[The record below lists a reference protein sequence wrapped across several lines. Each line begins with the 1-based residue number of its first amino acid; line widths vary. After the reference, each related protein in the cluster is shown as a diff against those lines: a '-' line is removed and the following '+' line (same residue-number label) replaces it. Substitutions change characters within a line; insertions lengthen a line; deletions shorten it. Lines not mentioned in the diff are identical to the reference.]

1 MLHDNQTGI
10 IQMKLPVLSSETLPH
25 IRVSVRVVR
34 LSLHKLNTPKTEKQ
48 ITMGF
53 GGVLYHFLPEYV
65 LKMCLSQ
72 KTLKLVLE
80 NVFNRKT
87 VKYCDI
93 LSLLYLMLPLHW
105 TTFSPR
111 PYHVL
116 KIPERGEDGV
126 KMKQFR
132 ISKFPLRPYY
142 VSATSLLRPHHVLTT
157 SFTFPLRPQYALTK
171 FIPFPLRPCYVLTK
185 TKQFITRANYV
196 SSTF

>member
-1 MLHDNQTGI
+1 MQIVGFPMWRLMFLHQLERPLPSSWKCIADQLWYIVITPALSTYTDSTLYPEQTQGI
-10 IQMKLPVLSSETLPH
+10 
-25 IRVSVRVVR
+25 
-34 LSLHKLNTPKTEKQ
+34 
-48 ITMGF
+48 
-53 GGVLYHFLPEYV
+53 YFLP
-65 LKMCLSQ
+65 MQ
-72 KTLKLVLE
+72 
-80 NVFNRKT
+80 
-87 VKYCDI
+87 
-93 LSLLYLMLPLHW
+93 LLYKGLILVFPLMLRLHR

-116 KIPERGEDGV
+116 KFQERGEDGA

-142 VSATSLLRPHHVLTT
+142 VPATSLLRPHHVLTT

-185 TKQFITRANYV
+185 TKRFIPRANYV

>member
-1 MLHDNQTGI
+1 MN
-10 IQMKLPVLSSETLPH
+10 KLSFPYL
-25 IRVSVRVVR
+25 
-34 LSLHKLNTPKTEKQ
+34 
-48 ITMGF
+48 
-53 GGVLYHFLPEYV
+53 YV
-65 LKMCLSQ
+65 LIISTTMKPPIYMHDKMTQ
-72 KTLKLVLE
+72 KAMKFYCSTEL
-80 NVFNRKT
+80 FNIYA
-87 VKYCDI
+87 VSGI
-93 LSLLYLMLPLHW
+93 NIMLRLHR

-116 KIPERGEDGV
+116 KNQERGEDGA

-142 VSATSLLRPHHVLTT
+142 VPATSLLRPHHVLTT

-185 TKQFITRANYV
+185 TKRFIPRANYV